1 MAPAIKRMRLE
12 VRTIRYGVTEP
23 EVESFVA
30 QYLSDERGQ
39 KRFDAVEFAKTGKSR
54 TMIVEDG
61 MKIETIMLLS
71 RME

>member
-1 MAPAIKRMRLE
+1 MAKQIKRMRLE
-12 VRTIRYGVTEP
+12 VHTIRYGVTEP

-30 QYLSDERGQ
+30 QYLSDERGR
-39 KRFDAVEFAKTGKSR
+39 KRFDADAFSKSGKSR

-61 MKIETIMLLS
+61 MKIETIIQLS